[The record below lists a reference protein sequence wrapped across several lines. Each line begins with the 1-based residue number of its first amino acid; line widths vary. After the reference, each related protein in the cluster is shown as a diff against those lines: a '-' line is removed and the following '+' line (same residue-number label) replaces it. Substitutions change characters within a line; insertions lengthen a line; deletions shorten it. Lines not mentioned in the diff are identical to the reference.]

1 MRSDLNELPPASEKE
16 KAESRE
22 LLERIKEKRLSFQIE
37 PFKSSLVLSLQ
48 DSPSVEGGRC

>member
-48 DSPSVEGGRC
+48 DSRSVEGGRC